1 MRLSKLFVLSALLLL
16 AGSVWAQP
24 GPCTPQANFQ
34 GIGQS
39 QCIAVCPG
47 AITTICVGP
56 IANPSQVPLLVIL
69 PGCSPLNSHCD
80 VTCPYTVPP
89 FTFWIYDPTAWA
101 YDPATGAYC
110 NHIIG
115 TEFGCVCV
123 TLEGFL
129 AVEMGHFAAVAGD
142 GAVSLLWNTLS
153 ERALDRFEVYRSS
166 NGAEPQ
172 LAGTMTATNTAAGS
186 HYEFTDRNVRNGV
199 AYHYSLTVVNSDG
212 SREETGLS
220 ADATP
225 NASAVPTA
233 YALHQNYPN
242 PFNPTTRIRFDLL
255 DAGHVALTV
264 FDLTGRE
271 VATLLDGSLAAG
283 AHEVDFAANN
293 LPTGVYLY
301 RLTAANGFSATR
313 RMLLI
318 K

>member
-1 MRLSKLFVLSALLLL
+1 MRLSKLFVSAALLVI
-16 AGSVWAQP
+16 AGNLWAQP

-34 GIGQS
+34 GIGES
-39 QCIAVCPG
+39 QCIAICPG

-56 IANPSQVPLLVIL
+56 IANPSQVPLIFIL
-69 PGCSPLNSHCD
+69 PGCSPLNTRCNVD
-80 VTCPYTVPP
+80 CPYPLPLVI
-89 FTFWIYDPTAWA
+89 FWVYDPTAWV
-101 YDPATGAYC
+101 YNPATGTYC
-110 NHIIG
+110 NTIVG
-115 TEFGCVCV
+115 TEFGCLCL

-142 GAVSLLWNTLS
+142 GSVSLLWNTLS

-166 NGAEPQ
+166 NGSEPQ
-172 LAGTMTATNTAAGS
+172 LAGTITATNTATGS
-186 HYEFTDRNVRNGV
+186 HYEFTDRTVRNGV
-199 AYHYSLTVVNSDG
+199 SYRYTLMVVNSDG
-212 SREETGLS
+212 SHEATGLT

-233 YALHQNYPN
+233 YALYQNYPN

-255 DAGHVALTV
+255 DAGHVSLTV
-264 FDLTGRE
+264 FDLTGRV

-283 AHEVDFAANN
+283 AHEVDFAATN

-301 RLTAANGFSATR
+301 RLTATNGFSATR
-313 RMLLI
+313 RMLLM